1 MKKKLL
7 AAAVVLT
14 AVLMLG
20 GCEGLS
26 AKNAK
31 GPETEESCLYITK
44 DGNLQW
50 VSVETYEGGSY
61 SKEELLDFASEKIKE
76 YNEANGT
83 ESSKEPVTLVS
94 GSLEKGKAVL
104 ITSYDSGES
113 LVDFASEIGDDTM
126 PFTEIKTGT
135 PELNRLTGA
144 GILAEDKLFATLD
157 PTTRSFTLGDGQQI
171 LLTDTVGFINKLPHH
186 LVEAFKSTLEEARYS
201 DIVLHVVDCS
211 NPQMDM
217 HMHVVKETL
226 RELGITD
233 KTIVTVFN
241 KTDRLEESGL
251 PIPRDFSADYQVRI
265 SAKNGD
271 GLKELEEILGNI
283 IRSRRVYLE
292 KTYSYSQ
299 AGKLQTIRK
308 YGQLLSEEYTEE
320 GIKVTAY
327 VPAELFAGLY
337 GDGSEEKE

>member
-83 ESSKEPVTLVS
+83 ENEKEPVKLVS
-94 GSLEKGKAVL
+94 GSLENGKAVL

-113 LVDFASEIGDDTM
+113 LIDFARADRQEI
-126 PFTEIKTGT
+126 FQVR
-135 PELNRLTGA
+135 N
-144 GILAEDKLFATLD
+144 
-157 PTTRSFTLGDGQQI
+157 
-171 LLTDTVGFINKLPHH
+171 LLIVNQDVW
-186 LVEAFKSTLEEARYS
+186 
-201 DIVLHVVDCS
+201 VLHHTFHLFC
-211 NPQMDM
+211 
-217 HMHVVKETL
+217 
-226 RELGITD
+226 
-233 KTIVTVFN
+233 
-241 KTDRLEESGL
+241 
-251 PIPRDFSADYQVRI
+251 I
-265 SAKNGD
+265 SY
-271 GLKELEEILGNI
+271 EV
-283 IRSRRVYLE
+283 S
-292 KTYSYSQ
+292 
-299 AGKLQTIRK
+299 
-308 YGQLLSEEYTEE
+308 
-320 GIKVTAY
+320 
-327 VPAELFAGLY
+327 
-337 GDGSEEKE
+337 

>member
-135 PELNRLTGA
+135 PKELWRPVPLLLFYREKEWSRQRLTCWMQTEA
-144 GILAEDKLFATLD
+144 VMSMTDIL
-157 PTTRSFTLGDGQQI
+157 
-171 LLTDTVGFINKLPHH
+171 
-186 LVEAFKSTLEEARYS
+186 
-201 DIVLHVVDCS
+201 
-211 NPQMDM
+211 
-217 HMHVVKETL
+217 
-226 RELGITD
+226 
-233 KTIVTVFN
+233 
-241 KTDRLEESGL
+241 
-251 PIPRDFSADYQVRI
+251 
-265 SAKNGD
+265 
-271 GLKELEEILGNI
+271 
-283 IRSRRVYLE
+283 
-292 KTYSYSQ
+292 
-299 AGKLQTIRK
+299 
-308 YGQLLSEEYTEE
+308 
-320 GIKVTAY
+320 
-327 VPAELFAGLY
+327 
-337 GDGSEEKE
+337 

>member
-104 ITSYDSGES
+104 ITSYD
-113 LVDFASEIGDDTM
+113 IGDDTM

-135 PELNRLTGA
+135 PKELSEDLKAAGVDYEAALATGS
-144 GILAEDKLFATLD
+144 FAVVLQGEGMVQTEADLLD
-157 PTTRSFTLGDGQQI
+157 ADGGC
-171 LLTDTVGFINKLPHH
+171 DVHDGHFI
-186 LVEAFKSTLEEARYS
+186 
-201 DIVLHVVDCS
+201 
-211 NPQMDM
+211 
-217 HMHVVKETL
+217 
-226 RELGITD
+226 
-233 KTIVTVFN
+233 KTGSGTSVIVT
-241 KTDRLEESGL
+241 K
-251 PIPRDFSADYQVRI
+251 
-265 SAKNGD
+265 
-271 GLKELEEILGNI
+271 
-283 IRSRRVYLE
+283 
-292 KTYSYSQ
+292 
-299 AGKLQTIRK
+299 
-308 YGQLLSEEYTEE
+308 
-320 GIKVTAY
+320 
-327 VPAELFAGLY
+327 
-337 GDGSEEKE
+337 

>member
-44 DGNLQW
+44 DGSIQW
-50 VSVETYEGGSY
+50 VSVEHYEGGSY

-135 PELNRLTGA
+135 PE
-144 GILAEDKLFATLD
+144 E
-157 PTTRSFTLGDGQQI
+157 
-171 LLTDTVGFINKLPHH
+171 
-186 LVEAFKSTLEEARYS
+186 
-201 DIVLHVVDCS
+201 
-211 NPQMDM
+211 
-217 HMHVVKETL
+217 
-226 RELGITD
+226 
-233 KTIVTVFN
+233 
-241 KTDRLEESGL
+241 
-251 PIPRDFSADYQVRI
+251 
-265 SAKNGD
+265 
-271 GLKELEEILGNI
+271 
-283 IRSRRVYLE
+283 
-292 KTYSYSQ
+292 
-299 AGKLQTIRK
+299 
-308 YGQLLSEEYTEE
+308 LSEELKAAGIEIHGSFAVVLQGEGMVQTE
-320 GIKVTAY
+320 GKILDADGGCDVHDGHFIKTGSGTSVIVT
-327 VPAELFAGLY
+327 
-337 GDGSEEKE
+337 K

>member
-135 PELNRLTGA
+135 PE
-144 GILAEDKLFATLD
+144 E
-157 PTTRSFTLGDGQQI
+157 
-171 LLTDTVGFINKLPHH
+171 
-186 LVEAFKSTLEEARYS
+186 
-201 DIVLHVVDCS
+201 
-211 NPQMDM
+211 
-217 HMHVVKETL
+217 
-226 RELGITD
+226 
-233 KTIVTVFN
+233 
-241 KTDRLEESGL
+241 
-251 PIPRDFSADYQVRI
+251 
-265 SAKNGD
+265 
-271 GLKELEEILGNI
+271 
-283 IRSRRVYLE
+283 
-292 KTYSYSQ
+292 
-299 AGKLQTIRK
+299 
-308 YGQLLSEEYTEE
+308 LSEELKAAGIEIHGSFAVVLQGEGMVQTEADLLDAD
-320 GIKVTAY
+320 GGCDVHDGHFIKTGSGTSVIVT
-327 VPAELFAGLY
+327 
-337 GDGSEEKE
+337 K

>member
-14 AVLMLG
+14 AVLMFG

-126 PFTEIKTGT
+126 PFAEVKTGT
-135 PELNRLTGA
+135 PE
-144 GILAEDKLFATLD
+144 E
-157 PTTRSFTLGDGQQI
+157 
-171 LLTDTVGFINKLPHH
+171 
-186 LVEAFKSTLEEARYS
+186 
-201 DIVLHVVDCS
+201 
-211 NPQMDM
+211 
-217 HMHVVKETL
+217 
-226 RELGITD
+226 
-233 KTIVTVFN
+233 
-241 KTDRLEESGL
+241 
-251 PIPRDFSADYQVRI
+251 
-265 SAKNGD
+265 
-271 GLKELEEILGNI
+271 
-283 IRSRRVYLE
+283 
-292 KTYSYSQ
+292 
-299 AGKLQTIRK
+299 
-308 YGQLLSEEYTEE
+308 LSEELKAAGIEIHGSFAVVLQGEGMVQTEADLLDAD
-320 GIKVTAY
+320 GGCDVHDGHFIKTGSGTSVIVT
-327 VPAELFAGLY
+327 
-337 GDGSEEKE
+337 K

>member
-104 ITSYDSGES
+104 ITSYDS
-113 LVDFASEIGDDTM
+113 EIGDDTM

-135 PELNRLTGA
+135 PKELSEDLKAAGVDYEAALATGS
-144 GILAEDKLFATLD
+144 FAVVLQGEGMVQTEADLLD
-157 PTTRSFTLGDGQQI
+157 ADGGC
-171 LLTDTVGFINKLPHH
+171 DVHDGHFI
-186 LVEAFKSTLEEARYS
+186 
-201 DIVLHVVDCS
+201 
-211 NPQMDM
+211 
-217 HMHVVKETL
+217 
-226 RELGITD
+226 
-233 KTIVTVFN
+233 KTGSGTSVIVT
-241 KTDRLEESGL
+241 K
-251 PIPRDFSADYQVRI
+251 
-265 SAKNGD
+265 
-271 GLKELEEILGNI
+271 
-283 IRSRRVYLE
+283 
-292 KTYSYSQ
+292 
-299 AGKLQTIRK
+299 
-308 YGQLLSEEYTEE
+308 
-320 GIKVTAY
+320 
-327 VPAELFAGLY
+327 
-337 GDGSEEKE
+337 

>member
-135 PELNRLTGA
+135 PKELSEDLKAAVWTMKLLWRPVPLLLFYREKEWSRQRLTCWMQTEA
-144 GILAEDKLFATLD
+144 VMSMTDIL
-157 PTTRSFTLGDGQQI
+157 
-171 LLTDTVGFINKLPHH
+171 
-186 LVEAFKSTLEEARYS
+186 
-201 DIVLHVVDCS
+201 
-211 NPQMDM
+211 
-217 HMHVVKETL
+217 
-226 RELGITD
+226 
-233 KTIVTVFN
+233 
-241 KTDRLEESGL
+241 
-251 PIPRDFSADYQVRI
+251 
-265 SAKNGD
+265 
-271 GLKELEEILGNI
+271 
-283 IRSRRVYLE
+283 
-292 KTYSYSQ
+292 
-299 AGKLQTIRK
+299 
-308 YGQLLSEEYTEE
+308 
-320 GIKVTAY
+320 
-327 VPAELFAGLY
+327 
-337 GDGSEEKE
+337 